1 METILITGGHGGIG
15 LACSKELAS
24 RPELDIV
31 LAGRSMD
38 RMEAIARPL
47 QASRGGK
54 VRTLLLDISSLT
66 SVRSAAA
73 QMRTMLDRGEVA
85 LLKAV
90 LCNAGG
96 QFRGPISY
104 TPDGHEETF
113 ATNHLGN
120 VLLVNLLLDR
130 VAEDGRIVFTA
141 SGTHDPDTAD
151 GKFVGKA
158 AEPNAIA
165 LANDGK
171 DRAKPLSGGVRYTTS
186 KLCTIL
192 FAYELDRR
200 LRQAGSSIASIAFD
214 PGSIPETGLLRTMP
228 KPVQWLAKTAAMK
241 GLMKRMGI
249 TQGSVGF
256 SGTSLARIA
265 ASPDFANASGRYLQS
280 NDGRLIEQRSST
292 VSYDQ
297 VKAAQLWADS
307 ETLVHLRSDEKPAL
321 LAKAHPQ
328 LKVSVA

>member
-15 LACSKELAS
+15 LVCSEDLAA
-24 RPELDIV
+24 RPELDLV
-31 LAGRSMD
+31 LAGRSLD
-38 RMEAIARPL
+38 RMEAVAERL
-47 QASRGGK
+47 RASRSGQ
-54 VRTLLLDISSLT
+54 VRTLLLDVSSLV

-73 QMRTMLDRGEVA
+73 QMRAMLDRGEVA
-85 LLKAV
+85 PLKAI

-104 TPDGHEETF
+104 TVDGYEETF
-113 ATNHLGN
+113 ATNHLGHF
-120 VLLVNLLLDR
+120 LLVNLLLDR

-141 SGTHDPDTAD
+141 SGTHDPETAD
-151 GKFVGKA
+151 GKLVGKA

-171 DRAKPLSGGVRYTTS
+171 AGAKPLSGGVRYTTS

-200 LRQAGSSIASIAFD
+200 LRHAGHSIASIAFD

-228 KPVQWLAKTAAMK
+228 KPVQWLARTPMMKT
-241 GLMKRMGI
+241 LMKRMGV

-256 SGTSLARIA
+256 SGASLARIA
-265 ASPDFANASGRYLQS
+265 AAPDFANASGKYLQS
-280 NDGRLIEQRSST
+280 NDGRLIERRSSS
-292 VSYDQ
+292 VSYDPAR
-297 VKAAQLWADS
+297 AARLWADS
-307 ETLVHLRSDEKPAL
+307 ATLVHLRPDERPTL
-321 LAKAHPQ
+321 LAEVKPQ
-328 LKVSVA
+328 LGA